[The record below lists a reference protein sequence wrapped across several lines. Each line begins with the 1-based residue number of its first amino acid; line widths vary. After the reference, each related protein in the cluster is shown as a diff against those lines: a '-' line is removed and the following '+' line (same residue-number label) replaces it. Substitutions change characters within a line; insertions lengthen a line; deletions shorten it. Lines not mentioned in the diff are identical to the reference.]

1 MPTFDEIIRVHR
13 IERTQLQTWIEQ
25 RWVRPTTTA
34 VGYVFDEV
42 DEARITLIQEMRA
55 EFLVNDDALEVVLSL
70 LDQLYATRQAL
81 RRIEQ
86 AMEALPESVRE
97 EIKAIL
103 RQPETNE

>member
-13 IERTQLQTWIEQ
+13 IERRQLQTWIEQ
-25 RWVRPTTTA
+25 RWVRPATTSA
-34 VGYVFDEV
+34 GYVFDEV
-42 DEARITLIQEMRA
+42 DEARITLIQEMRV
-55 EFLVNDDALEVVLSL
+55 EFLVDDEALDVVLSL

-86 AMEALPESVRE
+86 AMEALPEPVRE

-103 RQPETNE
+103 RQTEPHE